1 MTMTT
6 NISDRLAELNIQ
18 IPEPVVPLGSYT
30 PALLSGNN
38 IYVSGQLPL
47 QNGSLIYKGRVGDE
61 ISIEQGYE
69 AARLAA
75 INALSA
81 ISTII
86 DNLDRIK
93 KIVKLNGYVMSSP
106 DFFDQPK
113 VINGASELL
122 FDVFGDIG
130 VHSRAAVG
138 VSNLPMQSCVEIDLI
153 AEI

>member
-1 MTMTT
+1 MTT
-6 NISDRLAELNIQ
+6 NISDRLVELNIQ
-18 IPEPVVPLGSYT
+18 IPKPVIPLGSYT
-30 PALLSGNN
+30 PALISGNH

-61 ISIEQGYE
+61 ITIEQGYE

>member
-1 MTMTT
+1 MAMTT
-6 NISDRLAELNIQ
+6 NISDRLVELNIQ
-18 IPEPVVPLGSYT
+18 IPKPVIPLGSYT
-30 PALLSGNN
+30 PALISGNH

-61 ISIEQGYE
+61 ITIEQGYE